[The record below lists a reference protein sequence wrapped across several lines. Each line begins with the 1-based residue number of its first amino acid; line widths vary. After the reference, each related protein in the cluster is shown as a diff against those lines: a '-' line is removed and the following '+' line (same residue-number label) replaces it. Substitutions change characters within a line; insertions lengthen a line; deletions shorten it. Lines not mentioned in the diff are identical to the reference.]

1 MGASINSLGR
11 TQRTAGADR
20 SLPFFYLGAAV
31 SVAFAVGLWVLSY
44 RDAAL
49 FVGIW
54 APSVLGLANAL
65 HGRLILVAA
74 AAASMALSIGLW
86 FFVDKALGLFVGMWV
101 PTILAFAGTMRR
113 S

>member
-1 MGASINSLGR
+1 MGTSIDTLGR
-11 TQRTAGADR
+11 TKRTARAGR
-20 SLPFFYLGAAV
+20 GLQFIYLGAAL
-31 SVAFAVGLWVLSY
+31 SVAFAVALWFLSY

-65 HGRLILVAA
+65 HGRFMLVAA
-74 AAASMALSIGLW
+74 AAASMLLSIALW
-86 FFVDKALGLFVGMWV
+86 FFADKTIGLFVGMWV
-101 PTILAFAGTMRR
+101 PTILAFAGTLRK